1 MGLGLHLGPCSVGNM
16 GSIRRFDYSILGDT
30 VNLASRLEGASKAF
44 QTDIVASS
52 AVRDAAPDFA
62 WIDLGRVRVL
72 GKSEATQV
80 FALAGDSGAAGSDS
94 YVCWRKAHDLMRE
107 DYESGR
113 FEVAAERASTLARS
127 VPEPWPAL
135 YVALEERYLTLAREG
150 LQDNWSSVWNLSS
163 K

>member
-1 MGLGLHLGPCSVGNM
+1 M

-44 QTDIVASS
+44 QTDIVASG

-72 GKSEATQV
+72 GKSEATEV
-80 FALAGDSGAAGSDS
+80 FAIAGDSGMAGSDS
-94 YVCWRKAHDLMRE
+94 YVRWRKSHDLMRE
-107 DYESGR
+107 EYESGR
-113 FEVAAERASTLARS
+113 FDAAAERASALARS
-127 VPEPWPAL
+127 VSEPWPAL
-135 YVALEERYLTLAREG
+135 YVALEERYRMLAGEE
-150 LQDNWSSVWNLSS
+150 LQVNWSSVWNLSS